1 MTDKITLEEALKLV
15 EFEFVNRAWRVKH
28 VQGSVWKNVYG
39 SVYGYVRDDVDDV
52 GGNVREVGGIV
63 HGTISGCEWQ
73 FVETPR
79 EKLKRLIEEGADKD
93 QLLKAFNQLENN

>member
-1 MTDKITLEEALKLV
+1 MTDQITLEEVLELV
-15 EFEFVNRAWRVKH
+15 ELEFVNRAWRVKH

-39 SVYGYVRDDVDDV
+39 SVYGYVRDDVDEV

-73 FVETPR
+73 FVETPK
-79 EKLKRLIEEGADKD
+79 EKLKRLIGEGAGKA
-93 QLLKAFNQLENN
+93 QLLEAFNQLEGS